1 MKIKLQIKNRFTGSL
16 IFEYESE
23 NNTIK
28 ETLLEAFKAKANLYD
43 ANLYGAN
50 LRGSDLS
57 GSDLRGANLYGA
69 NLRCADLSGSDLRCA
84 DLRCADLR
92 GSDLSGSDLRCAD
105 LSGSDL
111 RCADLR
117 CADLRGANLRGSDLR
132 GSNLYGANLRG
143 SDLYGAKDIPAIA
156 IAQTRVC
163 AEGDIF
169 GYKKCLNGLI
179 VKLLIP
185 KEAKRNNAFGRKCR
199 AEYAQVIEI
208 IGADEAIS
216 QHDNKF
222 IYKVGDTVRPTT
234 TFDEDFTNECSTGIH
249 FFITLEEAKN
259 Y

>member
-1 MKIKLQIKNRFTGSL
+1 MNIKLQIKNRFTGSL

-28 ETLLEAFKAKANLYD
+28 VTLLEAIKSNANLNGAD
-43 ANLYGAN
+43 LNGADLRSANLRSADLYGAN
-50 LRGSDLS
+50 LH
-57 GSDLRGANLYGA
+57 GANLNGADLYGA
-69 NLRCADLSGSDLRCA
+69 NLH
-84 DLRCADLR
+84 
-92 GSDLSGSDLRCAD
+92 
-105 LSGSDL
+105 
-111 RCADLR
+111 
-117 CADLRGANLRGSDLR
+117 
-132 GSNLYGANLRG
+132 
-143 SDLYGAKDIPAIA
+143 GAKDIPAIA

-169 GYKKCLNGLI
+169 GYKKCLNGII

-199 AEYAQVIEI
+199 AEYAQVVEI

>member
-1 MKIKLQIKNRFTGSL
+1 MNIKLQIKNRFTGSL

-28 ETLLEAFKAKANLYD
+28 VTLLEAIKSNANLRGSNLRNANLRNAD
-43 ANLYGAN
+43 LSNAGLSNANLYGAN
-50 LRGSDLS
+50 LSGSNLSGSDLS
-57 GSDLRGANLYGA
+57 GS
-69 NLRCADLSGSDLRCA
+69 NLRD
-84 DLRCADLR
+84 
-92 GSDLSGSDLRCAD
+92 
-105 LSGSDL
+105 
-111 RCADLR
+111 
-117 CADLRGANLRGSDLR
+117 
-132 GSNLYGANLRG
+132 
-143 SDLYGAKDIPAIA
+143 AKYIPAIA

-169 GYKKCLNGLI
+169 GYKKCLNDVI

-199 AEYAQVIEI
+199 AEYGQVVEI

-216 QHDNKF
+216 QYDNSFK
-222 IYKVGDTVRPTT
+222 YKVGDTVRPTSP
-234 TFDEDFTNECSTGIH
+234 FDEDFTNECSTGIH

>member
-1 MKIKLQIKNRFTGSL
+1 MNIKLQIKNRFTGSL

-28 ETLLEAFKAKANLYD
+28 ETLLQAIKAKANLSSAD
-43 ANLYGAN
+43 LSDTDLSSADLSSADLSGASLRWANLSSADLRSANLSSADLSSADLNGTNLNGAN
-50 LRGSDLS
+50 LR
-57 GSDLRGANLYGA
+57 
-69 NLRCADLSGSDLRCA
+69 
-84 DLRCADLR
+84 
-92 GSDLSGSDLRCAD
+92 
-105 LSGSDL
+105 
-111 RCADLR
+111 
-117 CADLRGANLRGSDLR
+117 
-132 GSNLYGANLRG
+132 
-143 SDLYGAKDIPAIA
+143 GAKDIPAIA

-208 IGADEAIS
+208 LGADEAIS
-216 QHDNKF
+216 QHDNSF
-222 IYKVGDTVRPTT
+222 AYKVGNTVRPTT
-234 TFDEDFTNECSTGIH
+234 PFDEDFTNECSTGIH

>member
-1 MKIKLQIKNRFTGSL
+1 MNIKLQIKNRFTGSL

-28 ETLLEAFKAKANLYD
+28 VTLLEAIKSNANLS
-43 ANLYGAN
+43 
-50 LRGSDLS
+50 GSDLS
-57 GSDLRGANLYGA
+57 GS
-69 NLRCADLSGSDLRCA
+69 NLRD
-84 DLRCADLR
+84 
-92 GSDLSGSDLRCAD
+92 
-105 LSGSDL
+105 
-111 RCADLR
+111 
-117 CADLRGANLRGSDLR
+117 
-132 GSNLYGANLRG
+132 
-143 SDLYGAKDIPAIA
+143 AKYIPAIA

-169 GYKKCLNGLI
+169 GYKKCLNDVI

-199 AEYAQVIEI
+199 AEYGQVVEI

-216 QHDNKF
+216 QYDNSFK
-222 IYKVGDTVRPTT
+222 YKVGDTVRPTSP
-234 TFDEDFTNECSTGIH
+234 FDEDFTNECSTGIH